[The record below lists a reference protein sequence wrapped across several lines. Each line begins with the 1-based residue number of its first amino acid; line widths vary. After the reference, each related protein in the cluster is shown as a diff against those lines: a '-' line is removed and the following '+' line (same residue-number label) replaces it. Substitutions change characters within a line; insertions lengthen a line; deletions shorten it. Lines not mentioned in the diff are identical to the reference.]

1 MEMRFE
7 YIDNVLIAHLQMFLD
22 RNGAENFKYV
32 LSERMKPGEKI
43 ILDLEKL
50 VNIDNY
56 GLDALLAMAQKALE
70 NQSLIKLAGVSAD
83 MQIVLDITKV
93 YRVFALSIPVQAVC
107 RLRNFHG
114 WESAPDRFRKDFFL
128 SVQLPGS
135 G

>member
-22 RNGAENFKYV
+22 RNGAENFKYA

-56 GLDALLAMAQKALE
+56 GLDALLAIAQKALE
-70 NQSLIKLAGVSAD
+70 KQSLIKLAGVSAD

-93 YRVFALSIPVQAVC
+93 YRVFEIYPTMEEAVASC
-107 RLRNFHG
+107 KEG
-114 WESAPDRFRKDFFL
+114 KA
-128 SVQLPGS
+128 
-135 G
+135 

>member
-50 VNIDNY
+50 VNIDNF
-56 GLDALLAMAQKALE
+56 GLDALLAVAQKAIE
-70 NQSLIKLAGVSAD
+70 SNSIIKLARVSAD

-93 YRVFALSIPVQAVC
+93 YRVFDIYPTIEEAVASC
-107 RLRNFHG
+107 RENK
-114 WESAPDRFRKDFFL
+114 E
-128 SVQLPGS
+128 
-135 G
+135 

>member
-22 RNGAENFKYV
+22 RNEAENFKYV

-93 YRVFALSIPVQAVC
+93 YRVFEIYPTIEDAVASC
-107 RLRNFHG
+107 KEG
-114 WESAPDRFRKDFFL
+114 KA
-128 SVQLPGS
+128 
-135 G
+135 

>member
-7 YIDNVLIAHLQMFLD
+7 YIDNVLIVHLQMFLD

-70 NQSLIKLAGVSAD
+70 NQSLIKLAGVSTD

-93 YRVFALSIPVQAVC
+93 YRVFEIYPTIEEAVASC
-107 RLRNFHG
+107 KEG
-114 WESAPDRFRKDFFL
+114 KA
-128 SVQLPGS
+128 
-135 G
+135 